1 MTTSME
7 KPPATEVGVLGWLKK
22 NLFSTW
28 YDALLTIGSLAFIY
42 WVLRGVI
49 KWAYTKATFSAEP
62 GVCKEARAAAA
73 AAGETAGACWGV
85 VITNIKVFMIG
96 RYPSQE
102 SWRILVSL
110 GIVAVLAVLT
120 WWIWRSQNMRG
131 ARRWVVIGWLL
142 SLPVITILLRGFS
155 EKSQILPLVPTEIWS
170 GLLLTLVLAIVG
182 IVASFPLGVLLALGR
197 RSTLPA
203 LKVFCTM
210 YIETIRG
217 VPLITILFMSQLLL
231 PIFLPPQIRFGTV
244 LRALVGM
251 TLFSA
256 AYSAEN
262 VRGGLAA
269 IPLGQYEAAKAVGLN
284 DALMMALIVLP
295 QAIQKVIPAIVGQFI
310 SLFKDTT
317 LVVIIGLL
325 DLLGVSKAVT
335 GQQEYIGLHKEV
347 YLFAALIYFIFSYAM
362 SSGSRRLEVTMGVGE
377 R

>member
-1 MTTSME
+1 MTTTYE

-28 YDALLTIGSLAFIY
+28 YDVLLTIGSLAFIY
-42 WVLRGVI
+42 WVLRGSI
-49 KWAYTKATFSAEP
+49 GWIYTKATFSTEP
-62 GVCKEARAAAA
+62 GACKEARAAAA
-73 AAGETAGACWGV
+73 AAGQTAGACWSV

-96 RYPSQE
+96 RYPIE
-102 SWRILVSL
+102 EAWRIWISL

-120 WWIWRSQNMRG
+120 WWIWRSQNMRES
-131 ARRWVVIGWLL
+131 RRWVVIGWLL
-142 SLPVITILLRGFS
+142 SLPVITIMLRGLS
-155 EKSQILPLVPTEIWS
+155 EENQVLPLVATEIWS
-170 GLLLTLVLAIVG
+170 GLLLTIVLATVG

-210 YIETIRG
+210 YIELIRG
-217 VPLITILFMSQLLL
+217 VPLITVLFMSQLLL
-231 PIFLPPQIRFGTV
+231 PIFLPPQMRFGTV
-244 LRALVGM
+244 IRALVGM

-262 VRGGLAA
+262 IRGGLAA
-269 IPLGQYEAAKAVGLN
+269 IPIGQYEAAKAVGLN
-284 DALMMALIVLP
+284 DALMMALIILP

-325 DLLGVSKAVT
+325 DLLGVAKAVT

-347 YLFAALIYFIFSYAM
+347 YLFAALIFLILCYAM
-362 SSGSRRLEVTMGVGE
+362 SYGSRRLEVAMGVGE

>member
-1 MTTSME
+1 MTTVAE
-7 KPPATEVGVLGWLKK
+7 KPPPTEVGVLGWLKK

-42 WVLRGVI
+42 WVLREVI
-49 KWAYTKATFSAEP
+49 DWAISKATFSTEP
-62 GVCKEARAAAA
+62 GVCRGARAAARA
-73 AAGETAGACWGV
+73 VGETAGACWSV

-96 RYPSQE
+96 RYPIE
-102 SWRILVSL
+102 EAWRIWVSL
-110 GIVAVLAVLT
+110 GLVAVLAVLT
-120 WWIWRSQNMRG
+120 WLIWKSEAMG
-131 ARRWVVIGWLL
+131 TRRWVVIGWLL
-142 SLPVITILLRGFS
+142 SIPVIAILLNGFS
-155 EKSQILPLVPTEIWS
+155 EESQVLPLVLTDIWS
-170 GLLLTLVLAIVG
+170 GLLLTLVLAVVG

-197 RSTLPA
+197 RSELPA
-203 LKVFCTM
+203 VKVLCTM

-217 VPLITILFMSQLLL
+217 VPLITVLFMSQLLL
-231 PIFLPPQIRFGTV
+231 PIFLPPQVRFGTV
-244 LRALVGM
+244 VRALVGM

-269 IPLGQYEAAKAVGLN
+269 IPIGQYEAARAVGLN
-284 DALMMALIVLP
+284 NLLMMALIILP

-325 DLLGVSKAVT
+325 DLLGVAKAVT
-335 GQQEYIGLHKEV
+335 GQQDFIGLHKEV
-347 YLFAALIYFIFSYAM
+347 YLFAALIYFICSYAM
-362 SSGSRRLEVTMGVGE
+362 SYGSRRLEVAMGVGE